1 MSKLFIVANFKSHLN
16 KNEAD
21 SWLSEFL
28 KHKEEISKTSENKEI
43 IVAPSFTL
51 LLSFY
56 SAFSGTNIKL
66 AAQDISSLGEGAYT
80 GEVNGR
86 QIKDFADYVIIG
98 HSERRD
104 NFKESDEMLDKK
116 VKSANNFGLETI
128 FCVQNRE
135 TQIPEGVKI
144 IAYEPIFAIGTG
156 TPDTPENA
164 EKVCEEIMNKN
175 SNYSVL
181 YGGSV
186 SSENIAS
193 FTKKEAISG
202 VLVGGASLNPQEFI
216 KIINNA

>member
-1 MSKLFIVANFKSHLN
+1 MYPAAF
-16 KNEAD
+16 E
-21 SWLSEFL
+21 
-28 KHKEEISKTSENKEI
+28 
-43 IVAPSFTL
+43 
-51 LLSFY
+51 Y
-56 SAFSGTNIKL
+56 SAPQSLDEAL
-66 AAQDISSLGEGAYT
+66 AALAGLRVISPAAKLLWKVQSC
-80 GEVNGR
+80 
-86 QIKDFADYVIIG
+86 
-98 HSERRD
+98 SRR
-104 NFKESDEMLDKK
+104 
-116 VKSANNFGLETI
+116 
-128 FCVQNRE
+128 
-135 TQIPEGVKI
+135 
-144 IAYEPIFAIGTG
+144 AYEPIFAIGTG